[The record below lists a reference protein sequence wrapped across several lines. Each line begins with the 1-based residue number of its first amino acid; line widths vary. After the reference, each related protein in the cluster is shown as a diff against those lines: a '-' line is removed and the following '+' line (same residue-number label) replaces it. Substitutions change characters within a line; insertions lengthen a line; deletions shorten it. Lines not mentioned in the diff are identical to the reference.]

1 MGMIL
6 HDQLSDAQLYQALQ
20 QGKKEALTIIYQ
32 RYGQIVYGL
41 SLRIVKEPLDAQD
54 VTQEI
59 FVSLW
64 RNARYDPARAS
75 LGSYLTMLTRSRSLD
90 TLRVRGSKRKF
101 LECWGSIMVRDTTSP
116 LLEQVASQEQTDC
129 LREAMTQLPH
139 KQQQVLEMNFFE
151 GFSQTEIAQQLDA
164 PLGTVKS
171 WSRLGLVKLRQSL
184 KSGSEDERLS

>member
-1 MGMIL
+1 MKL
-6 HDQLSDAQLYQALQ
+6 PDQPSDAQLYQALQ
-20 QGKKEALTIIYQ
+20 QGQKEALTIIYQ

-64 RNARYDPARAS
+64 RNARYDPARGS
-75 LGSYLTMLTRSRSLD
+75 LGSYLTTLTRSRSLD
-90 TLRVRGSKRKF
+90 KLRARGRKGKF
-101 LECWGSIMVRDTTSP
+101 LERWGTIMVTDTTSP
-116 LLEQVASQEQTDC
+116 LLEQVASQEQTNR
-129 LREAMTQLPH
+129 LREAMTQLPD
-139 KQQQVLEMNFFE
+139 KQRQALEMNYFE
-151 GFSQTEIAQQLDA
+151 GFSQTEIAQQLNV

-184 KSGSEDERLS
+184 KEFFG